1 MATRTVLEYVQQC
14 LSTMDSD
21 LVDSINE
28 TAESVQVA
36 DLLRENYLELVNRQD
51 WEFLKRPVTLTA
63 AADVSQ
69 PTRFDAPLGLRK
81 LAHLWYNVSESG
93 VSRRELQYVD
103 PVEFLNRLGSG
114 DAGDG
119 KVLVTYGTQ
128 LQFYV
133 RNDRMPTF
141 YTTFDDR
148 KIFLDAYD
156 ANVEATVQAS
166 KVSAWG
172 VVIPD
177 IVVEDNHIPDIP
189 EHMVPLLQATLN
201 SVAHLYFKQQA
212 STPDEARVRRQ
223 LAQAR
228 KRNSIVADRE
238 HYYASAF
245 GRR

>member
-28 TAESVQVA
+28 TAEAVQVA
-36 DLLRENYLELVNRQD
+36 DLLRENYLELMNRQD
-51 WEFLKRPVTLTA
+51 WEFLKRAVTLTP
-63 AADVSQ
+63 AADPAM
-69 PTRFDAPLGLRK
+69 PTRFDAPQGLRK
-81 LAHLWYNVSESG
+81 LSNLWYNVSESG
-93 VSRRELQYVD
+93 VSRRELKYVD
-103 PVEFLNRLGSG
+103 PVEFLNRLASG
-114 DAGDG
+114 DAESN
-119 KVLVTYGTQ
+119 KVLTTYGTQ

-148 KIFLDAYD
+148 RVFLDSYD
-156 ANVEATVQAS
+156 ASVEATVQGNR
-166 KVSAWG
+166 VSAWG

-177 IVVEDNHIPDIP
+177 FVVEDGHTPDLP

-201 SVAHLYFKQQA
+201 STAHLYFKQQA
-212 STPDEARVRRQ
+212 SAPDEARVRRQ

-238 HYYASAF
+238 HYYVNNF